1 MNIVKNKKSIV
12 FFHLL
17 VWIILFSL
25 PYLLSSGQPE
35 ALQKVLVHSWIPLC
49 FYALIFYGN
58 YFVLI
63 DKFLFRKKI
72 VLFIALN
79 IIMVAVFALINN
91 EIKTVIINQLI
102 KPEMKGQGPPKKLFI
117 YVDIISFTVPIVFS
131 IALKT
136 TQKWIKTETLQKE
149 AENERLQSELQHLK
163 YQLQPHFFFNSLNN
177 IYAMVDVSPEQSKD
191 AIHSL
196 SKLMR
201 YFLYETNQKEVN
213 LNDEITFMVNYI
225 ELMKLRFNKN
235 VNVIYHFPQNT
246 KEIKI
251 APLLFVSLIENAFK
265 HGVSANEST
274 TISFDMKIEDNIV
287 IFRSENKN
295 FSKTSTDRSGSGIG
309 LENLKRRLTL
319 LYKDRYTMDVE
330 NDENN
335 YITTLIINL

>member
-1 MNIVKNKKSIV
+1 MNIVKNKRSIV
-12 FFHLL
+12 FFHFL

-25 PYLLSSGQPE
+25 PYLLSSGQSE

-58 YFVLI
+58 YFILI
-63 DKFLFRKKI
+63 DKFLFREKI
-72 VLFIALN
+72 LLFVVLN
-79 IIMVAVFALINN
+79 VIMVAVFVLVNN
-91 EIKTVIINQLI
+91 EIKTFLVDQLI
-102 KPEMKGQGPPKKLFI
+102 RPEIKGQGPPKKLFI
-117 YVDIISFTVPIVFS
+117 YVDIISFSVPVVFS

-136 TQKWIKTETLQKE
+136 TQKWIKTEALQKE

-177 IYAMVDVSPEQSKD
+177 IYAMVDVSPEQSKE

-201 YFLYETNQKEVN
+201 YFLYETDQKEVD
-213 LNDEITFMVNYI
+213 LNNEITFMVNYI
-225 ELMKLRFNKN
+225 ELMKLRFNQN
-235 VNVIYHFPQNT
+235 VNVIYHFPQNA

-265 HGVSANEST
+265 HGVSASEST
-274 TISFDMKIEDNIV
+274 TISFDMKVENHTV

-295 FSKTSTDRSGSGIG
+295 FSKSTADRSGSGIG

-319 LYKDRYTMDVE
+319 LYKDRYTMDIE
-330 NDENN
+330 IGNKN
-335 YITTLIINL
+335 YITTLAINL